1 MAQETI
7 CALATPP
14 GRGGVAVIRVSG
26 PAVPELAQAVAGRLP
41 EPRRATLA
49 RFRDAEGGVLDEGLL
64 LYFPAPNSFTG
75 EPVLELQGHG
85 GEVVVDRL
93 LRRLHALGARPAR
106 PGEFSERAFLNGR
119 MDLTQAEAIADLIAA
134 DSEAGA
140 RAALRSLEGAF
151 GDAVRALVD
160 GVIRLRVHVEA
171 AIDFSDEEIDFLA
184 DEAVAIQLR
193 DLIDQLAALRAQAG
207 QGRVLRDGMQVVLAG
222 PPNAGKSSL
231 LNALTE
237 TDTAIVTDI
246 PGTTRDLLRE
256 HLHIDGM
263 PLHIIDTAG
272 LRENADQIEAEGI
285 RRARSAMAG
294 ADRVLLVQDVREPPV
309 DPGRLDLPCDIPLT
323 RVLNKIDLTG
333 HVSGLQEEGR
343 EAVIAVS
350 ARTGDGL
357 AELRDHLKT
366 AMGYQAVGSHFSARR
381 RHLDALARSAEHLAL
396 ARRALEEEMAGE
408 IAAEELRLV
417 QHHLGEIT
425 GEFTSE
431 DLLGEI
437 FSSFC
442 IGK

>member
-1 MAQETI
+1 MAQATI

-14 GRGGVAVIRVSG
+14 GQGGVAVIRVSG
-26 PAVPELAQAVAGRLP
+26 PAVPDLAHALVGRLP
-41 EPRRATLA
+41 APRRAVLA
-49 RFRDAEGGVLDEGLL
+49 RFRDGDGTTLDEGLV
-64 LYFPAPNSFTG
+64 LYFPAPHSFTG
-75 EPVLELQGHG
+75 ESVLELQGHG

-119 MDLTQAEAIADLIAA
+119 LDLTQAEAIADLIAA

-140 RAALRSLEGAF
+140 RAALRSLDGAF
-151 GDAVRALVD
+151 GDAVRELVA
-160 GVIRLRVHVEA
+160 GVTRLRVHVEA

-184 DEAVAIQLR
+184 DEAVTGQLHGLLDQLR
-193 DLIDQLAALRAQAG
+193 TLQAKAG
-207 QGRVLRDGMQVVLAG
+207 QGRILRDGMQVVLAG

-237 TDTAIVTDI
+237 DDTAIVTDV

-263 PLHIIDTAG
+263 PLHVIDTAG
-272 LRENADQIEAEGI
+272 LRDDPDRVEAEGI
-285 RRARSAMAG
+285 RRARAAIAK
-294 ADRVLLVQDVREPPV
+294 ADRVLLIQDIREALI
-309 DPGRLDLPCDIPLT
+309 DPAALALPEGVPLT
-323 RVLNKIDLTG
+323 RVLNKVDLTDSPPG
-333 HVSGLQEEGR
+333 WCADPEE
-343 EAVIAVS
+343 AIIAVS
-350 ARTGDGL
+350 ALTGTGL
-357 AELRDHLKT
+357 PELREHLKS
-366 AMGYQAVGSHFSARR
+366 AMGYGEAASHFSARR
-381 RHLDALARSAEHLAL
+381 RHVDALARAADHLAL
-396 ARRALEEEMAGE
+396 ARRALEQERAGE

-417 QHHLGEIT
+417 QQHLGEIT
-425 GEFTSE
+425 GEFTTE